1 MQKSLTLRPNGE
13 KLGINLTWGM
23 ETGLKEAGLYVQAV
37 HSYGIADVAGCV
49 PGDRIVSIN
58 SKSLLSCDYET
69 AINMI
74 KTAGKEFTLN
84 VLRHK
89 QVNNSIILAGSIIPN
104 SGLRS

>member
-1 MQKSLTLRPNGE
+1 
-13 KLGINLTWGM
+13 M